1 VDYCYRQNSIVC
13 LLFGRSVTILSR
25 AKTAELIEMSF
36 EVQIRVDPR
45 NLVLDGVQVS
55 TCEGGILRGKTLSEW
70 QMAGWKSNINN
81 FSITESELWIN
92 TGPST
97 FQLQETMLKSDK
109 VWCTYLVANCQFTNF
124 LNAPCILCVYS
135 LNLNLAHDQRMCA
148 YRSPLNW
155 KFGQMMRYCGGV
167 LPRRGD
173 SINDQG
179 EIWRGRLYC
188 ENNLAL
194 QI

>member
-70 QMAGWKSNINN
+70 QMAG
-81 FSITESELWIN
+81 
-92 TGPST
+92 
-97 FQLQETMLKSDK
+97 
-109 VWCTYLVANCQFTNF
+109 
-124 LNAPCILCVYS
+124 
-135 LNLNLAHDQRMCA
+135 
-148 YRSPLNW
+148 
-155 KFGQMMRYCGGV
+155 
-167 LPRRGD
+167 
-173 SINDQG
+173 
-179 EIWRGRLYC
+179 
-188 ENNLAL
+188 
-194 QI
+194 